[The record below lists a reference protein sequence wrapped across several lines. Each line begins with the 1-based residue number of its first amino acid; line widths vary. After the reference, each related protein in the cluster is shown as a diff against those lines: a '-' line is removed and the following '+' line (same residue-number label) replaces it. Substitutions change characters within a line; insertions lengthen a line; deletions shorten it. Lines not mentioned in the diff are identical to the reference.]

1 MPACRR
7 RIALPTGRPASKS
20 SGPTRAEKDRPM
32 DASLSPATPAA
43 PARRATAV
51 VFFVNGFLMASWV
64 PHVPEAKDRLD
75 LNDATLGLALLGM
88 ALGAVAAMPLAGL
101 RSDEHT
107 SELQ

>member
-43 PARRATAV
+43 PARRANAV
-51 VFFVNGFLMASWV
+51 VFFVNGLLMDSWV
-64 PHVPEAKDRLD
+64 PQVPAATDRLALSD
-75 LNDATLGLALLGM
+75 PTPGRPPPATAPAARAGM
-88 ALGAVAAMPLAGL
+88 APREGPQPA
-101 RSDEHT
+101 
-107 SELQ
+107 